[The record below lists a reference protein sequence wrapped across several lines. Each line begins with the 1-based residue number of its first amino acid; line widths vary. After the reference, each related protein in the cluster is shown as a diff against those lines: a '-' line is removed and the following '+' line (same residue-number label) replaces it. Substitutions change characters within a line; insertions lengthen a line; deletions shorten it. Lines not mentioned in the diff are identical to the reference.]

1 MANDACGNLKV
12 VAKDKNTLDR
22 IFKILSYNDEE
33 FCLYRCREVQT
44 SSLPYKDG
52 EFWVQDFFVDGAWS
66 CSQFFNHGDNPN
78 MKLVIGY
85 EKDSN
90 GRDDYDKKIYG
101 TAHFTDLCHIAKILD
116 CGFELYDNEPGMC
129 FWEHFSCNHN
139 GELTC
144 DESGKYELS
153 QIENDDGDVI
163 DNHEDYDIDYYNDF
177 AFSDEIY
184 GE

>member
-1 MANDACGNLKV
+1 
-12 VAKDKNTLDR
+12 
-22 IFKILSYNDEE
+22 
-33 FCLYRCREVQT
+33 
-44 SSLPYKDG
+44 
-52 EFWVQDFFVDGAWS
+52 
-66 CSQFFNHGDNPN
+66 

-85 EKDSN
+85 EKDSS

-101 TAHFTDLCHIAKILD
+101 TTHFTDLCHIAKILD
-116 CGFELYDNEPGMC
+116 CGFELYDNEPGCC

-144 DESGKYELS
+144 EESGKYELVYK
-153 QIENDDGDVI
+153 DDDD
-163 DNHEDYDIDYYNDF
+163 DNPTEEYDIDYYNDF